1 MTPSALIIRALK
13 KSGVNGVGQTPSSV
27 DLADAL
33 DDLNDM
39 FGQWQRR
46 RWLVTDLAEVVFSS
60 AGKQLYTV
68 GSDVTNDI
76 IMTRPDRLAD
86 AFIRFNPNTTT
97 SVDSRLS
104 IIESRQDYNEI
115 SLKGQQ
121 GTTAAVYYDPA
132 FPIGRLY
139 LWPTPVA
146 NGQTEIHLFF
156 KSQEFLTLGLN
167 DNINLPP
174 EYNEAML
181 YNLASR
187 LRPSYQL
194 PPDPSMIALA
204 KSSLATIRKT
214 NAQIPELDMPADVA
228 GQTLRGGPGNV
239 GFAGLGTVGSGSGT
253 FRVDISQLD
262 GSDVLL

>member
-1 MTPSALIIRALK
+1 MTPSALIMRALK
-13 KSGVNGVGQTPSSV
+13 KSGVNGVGQTPSPV

-60 AGKQLYTV
+60 TGKHLYTV

-86 AFIRFNPNTTT
+86 AFIRFNPNAAT
-97 SVDSRLS
+97 SVDSRLG

-121 GTTAAVYYDPA
+121 GTTTSVYYDPA

-181 YNLASR
+181 YNLAAR

-194 PPDPSMIALA
+194 PPDPSIVAIA
-204 KSSLATIRKT
+204 KSALATIRKT
-214 NAQIPELDMPADVA
+214 NAQIPELDMPSDVA
-228 GQTLRGGPGNV
+228 GLVMRGGYG
-239 GFAGLGTVGSGSGT
+239 GFAYAGGSDGGGNSGV
-253 FRVDISQLD
+253 FRVDISPLD